1 MDQSPPSSPAAP
13 PVRVVVTHLS
23 PEVEQGRFAAKA
35 VLGDAVAVRA
45 RVFADGHDVVRAQ
58 LTWQDAG
65 QPPHTTWMAPGGN
78 DWFEAVAAARE
89 LGRAQYRVAG
99 FVDELATWQA
109 GASKKLAAGV
119 LAFADCQQ
127 GAECLTRA
135 RRRAA
140 PQESARLAALA
151 RWLSAPTRRRP
162 ADLAARL
169 VEISELVLRLAPPAD
184 ATAAPWRA
192 VQVDPPLAGF
202 SAWYELF
209 PRSAGEG
216 GQPGT
221 LADVR
226 RRLPYVAALGFDV
239 LYLPPIHPIGLSARK
254 GPNNQPNPPDPAAA
268 PGSPW
273 AIGGSAGGHQAIHPA
288 LGTLQDFDALVADA
302 AAADIRLALDLAF
315 QCSPDHP
322 WVHEHPQWFRHRP
335 DGSIQHAENPPKQ
348 YQDIVPLDLAGPH
361 HASLWEACREVV
373 RFWIGHGVRIFRVDN
388 PHTKPFDFWEWL
400 IGSLKAEHPDL
411 IFLAEAFTRPAVMA
425 RLAQLGFSQSYTYF
439 AWRNGADELRSYVEE
454 LQSWP
459 DRDFFRPNFW
469 PNTPDILTEYL
480 QAGGPPAFAV
490 RGVLAATLSANY
502 GVYGPAFEE
511 AAAEPLAAGSE
522 EYRDSEKYQV
532 RRWHWDAGRGL
543 APLLARL
550 NQARRAHPS
559 LQRFG
564 NVHFHAT
571 DNPEL
576 LAYSRQDPLGQDTVL
591 AVVNLDPRWPQ
602 SGFVHLTLSD
612 LGLAG
617 GEPFEVCDLLDGHVY
632 RWQGERN
639 FVALDPRERP
649 AHLLWVRP
657 AGSAPP

>member
-1 MDQSPPSSPAAP
+1 MGQSPPSPADS

-23 PEVEQGRFAAKA
+23 PEVEQGRFPAKA
-35 VLGDAVAVRA
+35 VQGDSVAVRA

-65 QPPHTTWMAPGGN
+65 QDPRTTWMAPAGN
-78 DWFEAVAAARE
+78 DWFEAAATPRALGQARF
-89 LGRAQYRVAG
+89 QVAG
-99 FVDELATWQA
+99 FVDELASWQV

-119 LAFADCQQ
+119 FSPLDGQQ

-135 RRRAA
+135 RGRAA
-140 PQESARLAALA
+140 PKESARLAALA
-151 RWLSAPTRRRP
+151 RWLDAPTRRRS

-169 VEISELVLRLAPPAD
+169 AEIADLVLRITPPAD
-184 ATAAPWRA
+184 AVAAPWRE
-192 VQVDPPLAGF
+192 VWVDPPLAAF

-209 PRSAGEG
+209 PRSAGDAG
-216 GQPGT
+216 RPGT

-226 RRLPYVAALGFDV
+226 RRLPYVKALGFDV
-239 LYLPPIHPIGLSARK
+239 LYLPPIHPIGIAARK
-254 GPNNQPNPPDPAAA
+254 GPNNDPQPPDTAAA
-268 PGSPW
+268 CGSPW
-273 AIGGSAGGHQAIHPA
+273 AIGSPSGGHQAIHPE
-288 LGTLQDFDALVADA
+288 LGTLEDFDALVADA
-302 AAADIRLALDLAF
+302 SAAGIRLALDLAL

-322 WVHEHPQWFRHRP
+322 WVQEHPEWFRHRP

-348 YQDIVPLDLAGPH
+348 YQDIVPLDLAGPQ
-361 HASLWEACREVV
+361 HAALWEACREVV

-400 IGSLKAEHPDL
+400 IRSLRAEHPDL

-439 AWRNGADELRSYVEE
+439 AWRNRADELRSYVEE

-480 QAGGPPAFAV
+480 QVGGPPAFAV
-490 RGVLAATLSANY
+490 RAVLAATLSANY

-511 AAAEPLAAGSE
+511 AVAAPLAPGSE
-522 EYRDSEKYQV
+522 EYLDSEKYQV
-532 RRWHWDAGRGL
+532 RHWHWDTQAGLG
-543 APLLARL
+543 PLLARL
-550 NQARRAHPS
+550 NRARRAHPS
-559 LQRFG
+559 LQRWG
-564 NVHFHAT
+564 NVRFHAT

-576 LAYSRQDPLGQDTVL
+576 LAYSRRDSLGQDTML
-591 AVVNLDPRWPQ
+591 AVVNVDPRWPQ
-602 SGFVHLTLSD
+602 SGFVHLALSA
-612 LGLAG
+612 LGVS
-617 GEPFEVCDLLDGHVY
+617 GEQPFEVCDLLDGRVY
-632 RWQGERN
+632 QWQGARN
-639 FVALDPRERP
+639 FVALDPRKQP
-649 AHLLWVRP
+649 AHLFWVRA